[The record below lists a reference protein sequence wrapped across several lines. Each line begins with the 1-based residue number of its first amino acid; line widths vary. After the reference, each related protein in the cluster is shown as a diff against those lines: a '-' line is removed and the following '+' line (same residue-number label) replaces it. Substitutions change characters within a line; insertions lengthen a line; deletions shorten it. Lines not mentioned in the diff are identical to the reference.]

1 VDDTSAAPACDAGIP
16 VRLFPRQSDDGRL
29 TNARRFREH
38 GPALPEKGQS
48 EFIPKIIS
56 GTKFQGV
63 QAIPMTSKLMK
74 HKLTTS
80 TLLRSLLA
88 LAVISIISASAQT
101 STAAAPADGPAAKP
115 AASAPTAP
123 IVTGAGTKIGTINIE
138 QAVLGSNEG
147 QRDFQALQKKLEP
160 KQNELKSQND
170 ELEALQKQLQTQGD
184 KLNDEAR
191 ATLVKQIET
200 KKKSFDRD
208 VQDAQEDAQN
218 QQKEIFQRI
227 LQKMAPV
234 IIKHA
239 QEGGFAMIVDTSN
252 PWPQSPILWY
262 GEGGDITKAVVDLYN
277 TQSGVPAPAA
287 TGPAAPKPSSAPGKP
302 AAPKTTTPPSK

>member
-1 VDDTSAAPACDAGIP
+1 MT
-16 VRLFPRQSDDGRL
+16 R
-29 TNARRFREH
+29 
-38 GPALPEKGQS
+38 
-48 EFIPKIIS
+48 
-56 GTKFQGV
+56 KF
-63 QAIPMTSKLMK
+63 
-74 HKLTTS
+74 TT
-80 TLLRSLLA
+80 TMLLRSLLA
-88 LAVISIISASAQT
+88 LAVISMISASAQT
-101 STAAAPADGPAAKP
+101 STAAADGPAATH
-115 AASAPTAP
+115 AAAAPSAPL
-123 IVTGAGTKIGTINIE
+123 VTGTGTKIGTINIE

-170 ELEALQKQLQTQGD
+170 ELESLQKQLQTQGD
-184 KLNDEAR
+184 KLNDDAR

-234 IIKHA
+234 IVKHA
-239 QEGGFAMIVDTSN
+239 QEGGYAMIVDTSN

-287 TGPAAPKPSSAPGKP
+287 GGPVAPKPTTTKP
-302 AAPKTTTPPSK
+302 AAPKTTAPPSK